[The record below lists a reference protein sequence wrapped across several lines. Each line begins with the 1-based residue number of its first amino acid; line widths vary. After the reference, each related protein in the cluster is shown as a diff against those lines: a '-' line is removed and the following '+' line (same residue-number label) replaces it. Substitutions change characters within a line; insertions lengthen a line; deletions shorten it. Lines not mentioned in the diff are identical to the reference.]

1 MSEFDVVV
9 IGGGLAGHCA
19 TLAAAEAGASVLMVE
34 RCSEYGGS
42 TVLSGGFMAFAD
54 TPMQRQLGIEDS
66 PGKLLD
72 DLRTVGGPD
81 AQEELREIY
90 VSRQRAL
97 YDWLTA
103 KGLVFSEVELSAG
116 QSVPRSHAIDPGLM
130 IATLHEAACAF
141 SKVETRSDCTAVSLI
156 REGDAGRVSGLTIE
170 EGGRLSE
177 VASRGGVVIASGGFS
192 RSEEFLR
199 KFVPHQARALRV
211 GGAGNFGDGLR
222 MAWRLGAD
230 FRDMGHVKGTFG
242 AHATQ
247 CNNGQEILLLFYR
260 GAVIVNQ
267 AGERFVDESISYKLI
282 GDAALKQDQPT
293 SWQVF
298 DDRIFRESVGSARLF
313 DPEPALNRRLLLKAD
328 SLDSLAATAGIDADG
343 LKRTIARYNADIAR
357 GCDSKFG
364 RDGLCHHAGKLVPIE
379 TAPFYAYPSTTTILA
394 TYCGLAVD
402 GRTQV
407 IDVYEEPIE
416 CLFAAGEVMGGFHG
430 EAYMTG
436 TSLGKA
442 ALFGRIAGQ
451 QAAARALHAEI
462 IS

>member
-19 TLAAAEAGASVLMVE
+19 TLAAAEAGASVLLVE

-54 TPMQRQLGIEDS
+54 TPMQRRLGIEDS
-66 PGKLLD
+66 PEKLLN

-81 AQEELREIY
+81 AQEELLKIY
-90 VSRQRAL
+90 VSQQRAL
-97 YDWLTA
+97 YDWLTS

-116 QSVPRSHAIDPGLM
+116 QSVARSHATDPGLM
-130 IATLHEAACAF
+130 IATLNEAARAF
-141 SKVETRSDCTAVSLI
+141 PKVEIRSDCTAVCLI
-156 REGDAGRVSGLTIE
+156 RDGDSGRVSGLTIE
-170 EGGRLSE
+170 EGGRLSD

-192 RSEEFLR
+192 RSEEYLR
-199 KFVPHQARALRV
+199 KFVPHQAQALRV
-211 GGAGNFGDGLR
+211 GGAGNLGDGLR

-230 FRDMGHVKGTFG
+230 FRDMGQVKGTFG

-267 AGERFVDESISYKLI
+267 AGKRFVDESVSYKLI
-282 GDAALKQDQPT
+282 GDAALKQDQPI
-293 SWQVF
+293 SWQIF
-298 DDRIFRESVGSARLF
+298 DDRIYRESVGSARLF

-328 SLDSLAATAGIDADG
+328 SLDSLAAASGIDAGG
-343 LKRTIARYNADIAR
+343 LERTIARYNADIER
-357 GCDSKFG
+357 GLDSEFG
-364 RDGLCHHAGKLVPIE
+364 RDGLCHHAGRLVPIG
-379 TAPFYAYPSTTTILA
+379 TPPFYAYPSTTTILA

-402 GRTQV
+402 GRTNV
-407 IDVYEEPIE
+407 VDVYEEPING
-416 CLFAAGEVMGGFHG
+416 LYAAGEVMGGFHG
-430 EAYMTG
+430 QAYMTG

-442 ALFGRIAGQ
+442 ALFGRIAGRE
-451 QAAARALHAEI
+451 AAAHALHPEP